1 MSPEQAAG
9 RTVDH
14 RADLYAIGVIL
25 FECATGRKP
34 FLAEALFDLLR
45 MHVEMPPPSPR
56 ALRPDMPP
64 ELEHVILTALAKPPD
79 QRFATATAMSLALQ
93 HATQQLPPDQWRPL
107 TPPASQPS
115 TGSWAPTPPSSWS
128 GQGSRPPPPP
138 VGPPPIG
145 NVSTVSAGQVTRGA
159 KPRSSKKMWIA
170 LAVMAVVGGGIT
182 AAAVLG
188 SGNGGGD
195 PGHVA
200 AGPGAPGSA
209 GPAAGSSGGSP
220 GAGSADPAK
229 AKDPWAAP
237 HPEAEAHADDPA
249 AQAIDDAINA
259 LPPDQQKRLAA
270 YKGLAKLPPKE
281 RAKRLRELTK
291 QGMAGLDAV
300 DPAAVVAAAA
310 GDDDDTAEAPEAPAP
325 TNPAPTRGA
334 AKASWIT
341 NETIDPPPNY
351 DPEHLDVAAFIP
363 WAIARA
369 RQTIPDAQLIRI
381 DTNGVSPDGRAN
393 LKLATLASE
402 HGDIDI
408 RFISPSRGKRDPKQ
422 PLGVARHD
430 FKCEFRIIASPEGVE
445 LMPIDFADCSKE
457 HVVPPP
463 RCGFAAVWKKAI
475 ARKAPSQNVVG
486 NVDYRSNGTKA
497 VWYFDI
503 GFGFDVA
510 FSQIISDDC

>member
-1 MSPEQAAG
+1 
-9 RTVDH
+9 
-14 RADLYAIGVIL
+14 
-25 FECATGRKP
+25 
-34 FLAEALFDLLR
+34 
-45 MHVEMPPPSPR
+45 
-56 ALRPDMPP
+56 
-64 ELEHVILTALAKPPD
+64 
-79 QRFATATAMSLALQ
+79 
-93 HATQQLPPDQWRPL
+93 
-107 TPPASQPS
+107 
-115 TGSWAPTPPSSWS
+115 
-128 GQGSRPPPPP
+128 
-138 VGPPPIG
+138 
-145 NVSTVSAGQVTRGA
+145 
-159 KPRSSKKMWIA
+159 
-170 LAVMAVVGGGIT
+170 MAVVGGGIT

-188 SGNGGGD
+188 SGSGGD

-209 GPAAGSSGGSP
+209 GPAAGPGAGSGGSSA
-220 GAGSADPAK
+220 GAGSADPAR
-229 AKDPWAAP
+229 AKDPWATP
-237 HPEAEAHADDPA
+237 QPEAEAHADDPA
-249 AQAIDDAINA
+249 AKAIDDAINA
-259 LPPDQQKRLAA
+259 LPPAEQKRLAA

-281 RAKRLRELTK
+281 RIKRLRELTK
-291 QGMAGLDAV
+291 QGAAGLEAL
-300 DPAAVVAAAA
+300 DPAAVAALA
-310 GDDDDTAEAPEAPAP
+310 GGDDDDDTAEAPEAPAP
-325 TNPAPTRGA
+325 TAPAPTRGA
-334 AKASWIT
+334 AKAGWIT

-445 LMPIDFADCSKE
+445 MMPIDFADCSKE
-457 HVVPPP
+457 HVIPPP
-463 RCGFAAVWKKAI
+463 RCSFAAVWKKAI

-486 NVDYRSNGTKA
+486 NVDYRSNGTKP